1 MEYLKYAAT
10 CRLLTSVGREQNGN
24 DRLSP
29 VSDSFSLG
37 SVVFSLTI
45 VTIIRSQAS
54 LKKIM
59 TMLGRVR
66 RCQADDDPTL
76 DGQRPASSMRGS
88 DFCKALMVEAQQL
101 R

>member
-1 MEYLKYAAT
+1 
-10 CRLLTSVGREQNGN
+10 
-24 DRLSP
+24 
-29 VSDSFSLG
+29 
-37 SVVFSLTI
+37 
-45 VTIIRSQAS
+45 
-54 LKKIM
+54 M

-88 DFCKALMVEAQQL
+88 DFCKALMVEAQRL